1 MLRNRELRK
10 LSCLIVGRVL
20 LATSAHHHHTL
31 IPGAAGVLLIVGDC
45 MRRGL
50 EAAHVSTTLL
60 LFLILLIVRLVLLKR
75 ILRRRGMVSI
85 AVAGVAVGGQVWI
98 CGFCWQ
104 SLMVQRL
111 CCVAGAATNVAIRIS
126 TADPTGVGVLERS
139 LVVAESELPVSVF
152 LLLLLLLAFS
162 SQLSLLLIVH

>member
-1 MLRNRELRK
+1 MLRDRELGQ

-20 LATSAHHHHTL
+20 LAAGAHHHHTL
-31 IPGAAGVLLIVGDC
+31 VTGTTGVLLIIGDR

-50 EAAHVSTTLL
+50 EAAHVSATLL

-75 ILRRRGMVSI
+75 ILRRGGMVSI
-85 AVAGVAVGGQVWI
+85 AVAGVAMGGQVWI

-111 CCVAGAATNVAIRIS
+111 CRVAGAASNVAIRIS
-126 TADPTGVGVLERS
+126 TADPTSVGVFERS
-139 LVVAESELPVSVF
+139 LVVAESELPVSI
-152 LLLLLLLAFS
+152 LLLLMLAFS

>member
-1 MLRNRELRK
+1 
-10 LSCLIVGRVL
+10 
-20 LATSAHHHHTL
+20 
-31 IPGAAGVLLIVGDC
+31 
-45 MRRGL
+45 
-50 EAAHVSTTLL
+50 
-60 LFLILLIVRLVLLKR
+60 
-75 ILRRRGMVSI
+75 MVSI